1 MLSVGLT
8 FFLFAPCILLISN
21 MVMMLPIPKK
31 KKKVLEH
38 ESIALSAALG
48 IMSRAALVEL

>member
-31 KKKVLEH
+31 KKVLEH